1 MSDVWLSIVM
11 VVAFVL
17 IGGVFSGAEIA
28 LVSLRESQVRGM
40 AESGGR
46 RGKAVQR
53 LLSDPNR
60 FLAAVQVGV
69 TLAGFFSAAF
79 GASTLSQPLARWL
92 VGRGMAEGLAGTT
105 ALVLVTIAIS
115 YLSLVAGELTP
126 KRLAL
131 QRAEGFSLL
140 VAAPLNTIATLS
152 RPVIWLLSKSTD
164 VLVRLLGGDPK
175 VSGESISQEE
185 LRDLVAAHESLS
197 SDERRLIDEVFRAG
211 EREVREVMTPRT
223 EVAFL
228 DASMT
233 ASRAA
238 KQVADSN
245 WSRFPVVGRD
255 EDDVVGFVH
264 VRDLF
269 LPNHPA
275 GRAATVGDL
284 SREVKRLP
292 GTAGVLTAL
301 SEMRRGNQHLAI
313 VVDEYGGT
321 DGIVTL
327 EDLIEEVIG
336 EIYDEYDEEVVADGR
351 QPADGPREVDGLLNL
366 DDFTEATGLE
376 LPEGPYET
384 VAGYVLAELGRLPEV
399 GDAIEVEGRRLTV
412 LELDGRRI
420 ARLRVDPPP
429 APAERRRGRAAPSRA
444 PRADERRSAAGL
456 RHVPGVADDPGEVG
470 VLRRPAQLGA
480 DAVARG
486 DQLRGVA
493 GPPRT
498 DDDRHRV
505 PGHLARRVDD
515 LLHGEAGAVAE
526 VVDAVLA
533 GRRCRAGRAGGRRP
547 GPRRARSRGCRCR
560 RASGSPRRRRSATPA
575 ARRRPA
581 GPAGSGGS
589 RSRAA
594 RRGRRRHPR
603 R

>member
-1 MSDVWLSIVM
+1 VSDVWLSIVM
-11 VVAFVL
+11 VVVFVL

-40 AESGGR
+40 AETGGR
-46 RGKAVQR
+46 RGKSVQR

-79 GASTLSQPLARWL
+79 GASTLSRPLAGWL
-92 VGRGMAEGLAGTT
+92 ESRGVSEGLAGTL
-105 ALVLVTIAIS
+105 ALVLVTVAIS

-140 VAAPLNTIATLS
+140 VASPLNAIATLS

-164 VLVRLLGGDPK
+164 VLVRLFGGDPK

-185 LRDLVAAHESLS
+185 LRDLVAAHESLT

-211 EREVREVMTPRT
+211 DREVREVMTPRT
-223 EVAFL
+223 EVMFL

-238 KQVADSN
+238 KLMADSN

-269 LPNHPA
+269 LPSHPA

-284 SREVKRLP
+284 AREVSRLP

-301 SEMRRGNQHLAI
+301 SEMRRENQHLAI

-336 EIYDEYDEEVVADGR
+336 EIYDEYDEEVAPEDKQAPG
-351 QPADGPREVDGLLNL
+351 GPREVDGLLNL
-366 DDFTEATGLE
+366 DDFTEATGLQ

-384 VAGYVLAELGRLPEV
+384 VAGFVLAELGRLPEV
-399 GDAIEVEGRRLTV
+399 GDTVEVEGRTLSV

-420 ARLRVDPPP
+420 ARLLVGP
-429 APAERRRGRAAPSRA
+429 APTPQQ
-444 PRADERRSAAGL
+444 D
-456 RHVPGVADDPGEVG
+456 
-470 VLRRPAQLGA
+470 
-480 DAVARG
+480 
-486 DQLRGVA
+486 
-493 GPPRT
+493 T
-498 DDDRHRV
+498 DDA
-505 PGHLARRVDD
+505 PT
-515 LLHGEAGAVAE
+515 GAAN
-526 VVDAVLA
+526 A
-533 GRRCRAGRAGGRRP
+533 
-547 GPRRARSRGCRCR
+547 
-560 RASGSPRRRRSATPA
+560 
-575 ARRRPA
+575 
-581 GPAGSGGS
+581 
-589 RSRAA
+589 
-594 RRGRRRHPR
+594 
-603 R
+603 

>member
-11 VVAFVL
+11 VVAFIL

-28 LVSLRESQVRGM
+28 LVSLRESQVRAM
-40 AESGGR
+40 AENGGR

-79 GASTLSQPLARWL
+79 GASTLAQPLAGVL
-92 VGRGMAEGLAGTT
+92 VSQGMAEGLAGTL

-131 QRAEGFSLL
+131 QRSEGFSLL
-140 VAAPLNTIATLS
+140 VAAPLNAIATMF
-152 RPVIWLLSKSTD
+152 RPIIWLLSKSTD
-164 VLVRLLGGDPK
+164 VLVRLFGGNPEQG
-175 VSGESISQEE
+175 GESISQEE

-223 EVAFL
+223 EGAFL

-284 SREVKRLP
+284 SREVNRLP

-336 EIYDEYDEEVVADGR
+336 EIYDEYDEEVDAEGH
-351 QPADGPREVDGLLNL
+351 QPSDGPREVDGLLNL
-366 DDFTEATGLE
+366 DDFTEATGLS

-399 GDAIEVEGRRLTV
+399 GDGIEVQGRRVTV
-412 LELDGRRI
+412 VELDGRRI
-420 ARLRVDPPP
+420 ARLLVDPPP
-429 APAERRRGRAAPSRA
+429 APAEDGEQQPSERA
-444 PRADERRSAAGL
+444 PAG
-456 RHVPGVADDPGEVG
+456 
-470 VLRRPAQLGA
+470 
-480 DAVARG
+480 
-486 DQLRGVA
+486 
-493 GPPRT
+493 
-498 DDDRHRV
+498 
-505 PGHLARRVDD
+505 
-515 LLHGEAGAVAE
+515 
-526 VVDAVLA
+526 
-533 GRRCRAGRAGGRRP
+533 
-547 GPRRARSRGCRCR
+547 
-560 RASGSPRRRRSATPA
+560 
-575 ARRRPA
+575 
-581 GPAGSGGS
+581 
-589 RSRAA
+589 
-594 RRGRRRHPR
+594 
-603 R
+603 

>member
-1 MSDVWLSIVM
+1 M
-11 VVAFVL
+11 VVVFVL

-28 LVSLRESQVRGM
+28 LVSLRESQVRGLS
-40 AESGGR
+40 ETGR
-46 RGKAVQR
+46 RGQAVQK

-79 GASTLSQPLARWL
+79 GASTLSAPFAHWL
-92 VGRGMAEGLAGTT
+92 VGRGLSEGLADTL
-105 ALVLVTIAIS
+105 ALVLVTIGIS
-115 YLSLVAGELTP
+115 YLSLVVGELTP

-131 QRAEGFSLL
+131 QRAEGFSLI
-140 VAAPLNTIATLS
+140 VATPLNAIAKLS
-152 RPVIWLLSKSTD
+152 RPVIWLLSHSTD

-245 WSRFPVVGRD
+245 WSRFPVAGRD
-255 EDDVVGFVH
+255 QDDVVGFVH

-269 LPNHPA
+269 LPGHPA

-301 SEMRRGNQHLAI
+301 SEMRRENQHLAI

-336 EIYDEYDEEVVADGR
+336 EIYDEYDEEVAPEGK
-351 QPADGPREVDGLLNL
+351 QPPGGPREVDGLLNL

-376 LPEGPYET
+376 LPDGPYET
-384 VAGYVLAELGRLPEV
+384 VAGYVLAELGRLPEI
-399 GDAIEVEGRRLTV
+399 GDTIEVDGRPV
-412 LELDGRRI
+412 SVVELDGRRI
-420 ARLRVDPPP
+420 ARLLVGPPP
-429 APAERRRGRAAPSRA
+429 EPA
-444 PRADERRSAAGL
+444 
-456 RHVPGVADDPGEVG
+456 
-470 VLRRPAQLGA
+470 
-480 DAVARG
+480 
-486 DQLRGVA
+486 
-493 GPPRT
+493 T
-498 DDDRHRV
+498 DD
-505 PGHLARRVDD
+505 
-515 LLHGEAGAVAE
+515 
-526 VVDAVLA
+526 
-533 GRRCRAGRAGGRRP
+533 
-547 GPRRARSRGCRCR
+547 
-560 RASGSPRRRRSATPA
+560 
-575 ARRRPA
+575 
-581 GPAGSGGS
+581 GS
-589 RSRAA
+589 RTEATSS
-594 RRGRRRHPR
+594 
-603 R
+603 